1 MNPQKKGIESQ
12 IGKKERTIER
22 QQASK
27 QVLNRIDIS
36 KLSISTSPNFNV
48 DKVYAQW
55 HCLLF
60 VIKMHLSR
68 HVRLSNWKRPCFSF
82 SSSFKQFNRF
92 IIIVWSL
99 VEQIFSHPINAINGF
114 SKVIF
119 KINYFETVSE
129 AGISYRIGENNSRLP
144 CLLNFLH
151 LKYNSHKL
159 VTLWSFDHNGHGCNM
174 R

>member
-68 HVRLSNWKRPCFSF
+68 HVRLSN
-82 SSSFKQFNRF
+82 
-92 IIIVWSL
+92 
-99 VEQIFSHPINAINGF
+99 
-114 SKVIF
+114 
-119 KINYFETVSE
+119 
-129 AGISYRIGENNSRLP
+129 
-144 CLLNFLH
+144 
-151 LKYNSHKL
+151 
-159 VTLWSFDHNGHGCNM
+159 
-174 R
+174 